1 MEKAPYNSAMSQ
13 GEDRYHAERARI
25 EQGHVKYRDKLRAE
39 GKLFVRDRL
48 KLLLDPGSEFQE
60 DWLFARNQEAD
71 TPADGVV
78 TGVGKVGGRTV
89 CLMANDY
96 TVKAGSWG
104 EKTVLKIVRIQE
116 KAARLRV
123 PLLYLVDAAGGRIS
137 EQIKIFPGRFHAG
150 RIFYNEVQLSGVV
163 PQICILFGPSPAGS
177 AYLPALTDLVIM
189 VDGKASLY
197 VGSPRMVEM
206 AIGEKTTLEE
216 LGGARMHC
224 TVSGC
229 GDVLATSDE
238 EAIELAKRYLS
249 YMPGSYREPPARAAA
264 AEPKPGRSIDEI
276 VPYDQRK
283 WFDMYEVIDR
293 VIDAGSWFEVKKL
306 FAAEVIV
313 GLARIDGRSVGIV
326 ANQPKV
332 KGGVLMVDS
341 SDKAAR
347 FIWLC
352 NAFNIP
358 LVYLA
363 DVAGFMVGSKVER
376 EGIIRHG
383 AKMVFATS
391 QATVPKIS
399 VIVRKCYGAGLY
411 AMCGPAFEPDAT
423 LALPQGQIAIMGPE
437 PAVNAVYY
445 NKIMELPESERAAYV
460 KAKRDEYAQDVDVYK
475 LASEMLIDDIVP
487 GASLRAEL
495 VKRLAYAESK
505 VHEFP
510 QRRNGVFPV

>member
-1 MEKAPYNSAMSQ
+1 VSE
-13 GEDRYHAERARI
+13 ERYFRERARI
-25 EQGHVKYRDKLRAE
+25 EQGHVKYRDKLKDE

-48 KLLLDPGSEFQE
+48 KLLLDPGSPFQE
-60 DWLFARNQEAD
+60 DFLFARNQEAD

-78 TGVGKVGGRTV
+78 TGVGTVGGRIV
-89 CLMANDY
+89 CIMANDY

-104 EKTVLKIVRIQE
+104 EKTVAKIVRIQE
-116 KAARLRV
+116 RAQRLQV

-163 PQICILFGPSPAGS
+163 PQVCILFGPSPAGS
-177 AYLPALTDLVIM
+177 AYLPALTDCVIM

-206 AIGEKTTLEE
+206 AIGEKVSLEE

-224 TVSGC
+224 SVSGC
-229 GDVLATSDE
+229 GDILAGSDE
-238 EAIELAKRYLS
+238 DAIELCKRYLAF
-249 YMPGSYREPPARAAA
+249 MPQSYRERPAGTEAREAV
-264 AEPKPGRSIDEI
+264 PGRPIEEI

-293 VIDAGSWFEVKKL
+293 VVDAGSFFEIKRL
-306 FAAEVIV
+306 FAQEIIT
-313 GLARIDGRSVGIV
+313 GFARIGGRAAGIV

-341 SDKAAR
+341 SDKGAR

-363 DVAGFMVGSKVER
+363 DVPGFMVGAKVER
-376 EGIIRHG
+376 AGIIRHG

-399 VIVRKCYGAGLY
+399 VVVRKCYGAGLY
-411 AMCGPAFEPDAT
+411 AMCGPAFEPDAA
-423 LALPQGQIAIMGPE
+423 LSLPQGQVAIMGPE

-460 KAKRDEYAQDVDVYK
+460 REKREEYVQDVDIYK
-475 LASEMLIDDIVP
+475 LASEMLVDGIIA
-487 GASLRAEL
+487 GSELRGEL
-495 VKRLAYAESK
+495 MKRLEYAQSK
-505 VHEFP
+505 QLEFP
-510 QRRNGVFPV
+510 PRRNPVLPV

>member
-1 MEKAPYNSAMSQ
+1 MSR
-13 GEDRYHAERARI
+13 GEERYHAERARI
-25 EQGHVKYRDKLRAE
+25 EEGHVKYREKLRAE

-48 KLLLDPGSEFQE
+48 KLLLDPGTEFQE
-60 DWLFARNQEAD
+60 DWLFARNQEAE

-78 TGVGKVGGRTV
+78 TGVGTVGGRPV
-89 CLMANDY
+89 CIMANDY

-104 EKTVLKIVRIQE
+104 EKTILKIVRIQE
-116 KAARLRV
+116 KAARLQV
-123 PLLYLVDAAGGRIS
+123 PMLYLVDAAGGRIS

-229 GDVLATSDE
+229 GDVLAASDE
-238 EAIELAKRYLS
+238 DAIERAKRYLS
-249 YMPGSYREPPARAAA
+249 YMPASYRDVSPTRDGAPSKAGRA
-264 AEPKPGRSIDEI
+264 IDDI

-283 WFDMYEVIDR
+283 YFDMYEVIDR
-293 VIDAGSWFEVKKL
+293 IIDEGSWFEVKEL
-306 FAAEVIV
+306 FAREVIV
-313 GLARIDGRSVGIV
+313 GLARLGGRVVGIV

-341 SDKAAR
+341 SDKAAK

-423 LALPQGQIAIMGPE
+423 LSLPQGQIAIMGPE

-445 NKIMELPESERAAYV
+445 NKIMELPEAERAAYV
-460 KAKRDEYAQDVDVYK
+460 KEKRDEYAKDVDVYK

-487 GASLRAEL
+487 GSALRGEL
-495 VKRLAYAESK
+495 IKRLSYATTK
-505 VHEFP
+505 AHEFP
-510 QRRNGVFPV
+510 QRRNGVYPV